1 MICKSMSLKNTL
13 VISCSVLLFLFCLL
27 PFCLEKMQTTLPA
40 YLISDPSTGNH
51 LYIQEYGLDLT
62 GVDRKGCT
70 YFFLPAFVSLD
81 RLDQSLSSQHI
92 LFSDGSNLDSPNI
105 GEPIDVLV
113 DTGEGEYVPW
123 QIAFLKSENLCT
135 VFLDIDEAGLEK
147 ISKDQ
152 YLNIGLDIV
161 DAKGYK
167 LTDDA
172 PVLIKGHGNSTWDTE
187 KKPYE
192 LKFPDKISL
201 CGLKA
206 SNKWLMLANIYD
218 GTKMA
223 NKLALDTADAIG
235 MEYTTDSDWVD
246 VYAKGSYLGNYLL
259 CKEPD
264 IGSDSLNIGNIET
277 VNEPHW
283 DPSRHFE
290 TEAMK
295 GFVYDPPVPVLSG
308 GYLIDRTRS
317 ILYDE
322 KMCGFLIDGT
332 DYFTIKSPNNV
343 SYEQADYIRSF
354 TDRVDASIKGK
365 NEDQLSMIDVPSFT
379 RRFLIEELFFNA
391 DTMFSSYYFYKKP
404 GQDKLYAGPVW
415 DHDRSLGF
423 NNRDFFLDTGN
434 TILDN
439 SSYFSYSDSY
449 TSLDWDGLLCANK
462 AYRASLEK
470 TFRDSLP
477 AFRELVYSRIDACY
491 KRIEKSMEMDY
502 ILWDSPWSKYEDP
515 YNSIRFTKY
524 FLANRL
530 DHLCDVYN
538 SDADFSIDISDDTTH
553 TVTFCMPDGSRTR
566 ISKKDGTLL
575 SSDEIPEYDDD
586 IYLGWYYYGTQDP
599 YSTLL
604 PVLEDVELELLS
616 DADFGN

>member
-1 MICKSMSLKNTL
+1 MSLKNTL
-13 VISCSVLLFLFCLL
+13 VLSCSVLLFFICLL
-27 PFCLEKMQTTLPA
+27 PFCLEKMQTAPPA

-51 LYIQEYGLDLT
+51 LYIKEYGLDLT

-81 RLDQSLSSQHI
+81 RLDQSLSSRHI
-92 LFSDGSNLDSPNI
+92 LFSDGSILDSPHI
-105 GEPIDVLV
+105 GEPMDVLV

-123 QIAFLKSENLCT
+123 QIAFLRSENLCT

-147 ISKDQ
+147 ISKEQ

-167 LTDDA
+167 LMDDA

-223 NKLALDTADAIG
+223 NKLAFDTADAIG

-264 IGSDSLNIGNIET
+264 IGGDSLNIGNIET

-290 TEAMK
+290 TETMK

-322 KMCGFLIDGT
+322 KKCGFLIDGT

-415 DHDRSLGF
+415 DYDRSLGF

-575 SSDEIPEYDDD
+575 SSDEIPEYDED